1 MANDQNLVHIVL
13 QGCDNLFRETAA
25 SGQAIAGFPG
35 DEGFGTLQQGY
46 LEASNVDAVKE
57 ITELIEA
64 QRGYELNSKV
74 ISAADQMLSATTQ
87 VR

>member
-1 MANDQNLVHIVL
+1 MGAPVASAATVSSGDPALLSAGEGRAGAIV
-13 QGCDNLFRETAA
+13 
-25 SGQAIAGFPG
+25 SGA
-35 DEGFGTLQQGY
+35 
-46 LEASNVDAVKE
+46 LEDSNVDVAEEFVR
-57 ITELIEA
+57 LIEA